1 MIARHATRA
10 TDILDLGCGTGL
22 AAEPLAPFGGRLTGV
37 DLSGGMLAKAAE
49 RAVYAELVQA
59 DIVDFLREHPA
70 AFDLVMAADVL
81 IYLGDLADLFEAVA
95 GALRQGG
102 YFAFSVEVAA
112 DGWAVLPSGR
122 FAHADGY
129 IRGLAAKGFEVLEH
143 EVTTLRREGAGAA
156 SGGLY
161 VMRRS

>member
-1 MIARHATRA
+1 
-10 TDILDLGCGTGL
+10 L

-49 RAVYAELVQA
+49 RSVYAELVQA
-59 DIVDFLREHPA
+59 DIVDFPRGHPD
-70 AFDLVMAADVL
+70 AFDLVIAADVL

-102 YFAFSVEVAA
+102 YFAFSVEVGAE
-112 DGWAVLPSGR
+112 GWTVLPSGR
-122 FAHADGY
+122 FAHADAY
-129 IRGLAAKGFEVLEH
+129 VRDLAVKSFQVVEH
-143 EVTTLRREGAGAA
+143 EITTLRREGAGAA

-161 VMRRS
+161 VMRRI